1 MRNLLEISKSG
12 LRSAERSLSVTANNI
27 INADTPGYTRQ
38 RVEKT
43 PNGMQMTGYSTGLG
57 VNISNVNRLRNEMN
71 DVLLNEKRQDMSYMQ
86 HKAQVFERLEATMAS
101 DSGNDL
107 DMSISNLL
115 DNFSELATDPQDKSV
130 RNSLLSE
137 AQQLTIK
144 FGDISKN
151 IDRNSELIQDSA
163 IQTIDSVN
171 GILQD
176 INSLNKTISQA
187 QAAGNPDNA
196 SLDLRV
202 SKLSELSE
210 MIDYDSQLTDHGEV
224 EIRVG
229 GVKVLDADKAEQLR
243 AEINDVDKTFRL
255 RIGSGKLVEATGG
268 QLGAE
273 IEMYQKEIPDL
284 KQQVDN
290 LASTMV
296 KEINELHSQGFG
308 LEDATHRNF
317 FDPGGTTAADIKV
330 NASLLNNPNHVAAS
344 DTVDEAGNGAMAAN
358 IAELR
363 NKHVVEGRKLVD
375 FSVDLISKP
384 GIKLSSLNSQI
395 EARDSE
401 INMLNTQQERE
412 SGVNIDEELSLMI
425 QYQNAYQG
433 AAKVMSAAQQMY
445 DVLLGLMR

>member
-12 LRSAERSLSVTANNI
+12 LRSAERSLSVTANNL

-38 RVEKT
+38 RVDKT
-43 PNGMQMTGYSTGLG
+43 PNGMQMTGYSVGLG
-57 VNISNVNRLRNEMN
+57 VNVSNVHRLRNEMN
-71 DVLLNEKRQDMSYMQ
+71 DVLLNDKRQDLSYMQ
-86 HKAQVFERLEATMAS
+86 NKAKVFERLEATMAS

-107 DMSISNLL
+107 DMSISNLM

-130 RNSLLSE
+130 RNSLLSK

-144 FGDISKN
+144 FGDISNN
-151 IDRNSELIQDSA
+151 IDRNSELILGSA
-163 IQTIDSVN
+163 NQTIDSVN
-171 GILQD
+171 QILQD
-176 INSLNKTISQA
+176 VHSLNKSISQA
-187 QAAGNPDNA
+187 QAAGNPDNT

-202 SKLSELSE
+202 RKLEELSDL
-210 MIDYDSQLTDHGEV
+210 IDYDAQLTENGNV

-229 GVKVLDADKAEQLR
+229 GVKVLDANKVDNLR

-255 RIGSGKLVEATGG
+255 RIGSGKLVEATSG

-284 KQQVDN
+284 KNRLDG
-290 LASTMV
+290 LAETIV
-296 KEINELHSQGFG
+296 KEFNALHAQGFG
-308 LEDATHRNF
+308 LEDATSRYF
-317 FDPGGTTAADIKV
+317 FDPSGTTATDIKV
-330 NASLLNNPNHVAAS
+330 NAAILNNPNHIAAS
-344 DTVDEAGNGAMAAN
+344 DAANEAGNGNMAAN

-363 NKHVVEGRKLVD
+363 NKQVVEGRKLVD
-375 FSVDLISKP
+375 YSIDLISTP

-401 INMLNTQQERE
+401 INMLVTQQERE

-425 QYQNAYQG
+425 QYQNAYRG
-433 AAKVMSAAQQMY
+433 AAQVMSAAQQMY
-445 DVLLGLMR
+445 DVLLAIMR